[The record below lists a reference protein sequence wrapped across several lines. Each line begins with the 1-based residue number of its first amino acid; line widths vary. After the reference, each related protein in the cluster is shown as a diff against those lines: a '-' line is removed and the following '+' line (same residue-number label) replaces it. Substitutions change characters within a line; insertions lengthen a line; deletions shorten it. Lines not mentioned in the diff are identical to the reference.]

1 MTGIQGNNV
10 GGTDTA
16 DIIKIGLC
24 RVRTGDLVSVSDM

>member
-1 MTGIQGNNV
+1 MTGIKGNNV

-16 DIIKIGLC
+16 DIKIGLC